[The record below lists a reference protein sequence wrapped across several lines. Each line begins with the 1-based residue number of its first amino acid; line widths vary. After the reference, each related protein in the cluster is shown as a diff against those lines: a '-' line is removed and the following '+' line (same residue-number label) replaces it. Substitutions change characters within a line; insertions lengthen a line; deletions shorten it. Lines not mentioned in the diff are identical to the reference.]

1 MQLKEYGLKLKYK
14 IYFIINW
21 RVKSKRKINLVKE
34 KKIKRMGVK
43 INIINTNNVLIEWW
57 N

>member
-21 RVKSKRKINLVKE
+21 RLKSKRKINLVKE

>member
-1 MQLKEYGLKLKYK
+1 MIKLKYK

-21 RVKSKRKINLVKE
+21 RVKSKRKINLVKGP
-34 KKIKRMGVK
+34 KKIKRMRVK
-43 INIINTNNVLIEWW
+43 IDIININNVLIEWW